1 MCVVHY
7 PPPGGRA
14 PLSCLARLE
23 SDYTNDIR
31 LATNGNLLTMRV
43 PRDLIDRP
51 RVFVLGH
58 ESAVLQQGI
67 TSAGFYEQ
75 KKSKTIQPYL
85 DAVNVEPTV
94 VATGGDIP
102 TRDGLERDRVD
113 IVARARKS
121 VQARAGVGVPQ
132 LGGRVERAAA
142 DPEMRARQLSERALY

>member
-1 MCVVHY
+1 
-7 PPPGGRA
+7 
-14 PLSCLARLE
+14 
-23 SDYTNDIR
+23 
-31 LATNGNLLTMRV
+31 MRV

-75 KKSKTIQPYL
+75 EKSKTIQPYL
-85 DAVNVEPTV
+85 DAVNVEPAV

-142 DPEMRARQLSERALY
+142 KPRDARASAFGESLILKEGWRETHEASKRGPLAVGLPASGCHAI